1 MASHALRRLITTLA
15 VLVVVSLLSFVL
27 AEVTVDPAVGL
38 AGAEATS
45 TDIEVARRQHGLD
58 RPWISRYLDWA
69 GRAAAG
75 DLGQSLHYKQPVA
88 RLILERM
95 PVTLILAACAMG
107 LALLIALPLG
117 VAAALRPGGWVDRLA
132 LLLAI
137 GGQALPSFWTA
148 LLLIVVFGVN
158 LGWLPIS
165 GAETPAHFVM
175 PALTLALF
183 TLPVLLRLT
192 RAGMIETLQT
202 EYVRAATARGLRPG
216 AIVLRHALRNA
227 MMPLV
232 AVAAVQFGYLLGGS
246 IVTEQ
251 IFAMHGVGYLAWQ
264 AVLIGDT
271 AIVQAIVLLMAVI
284 YAALT
289 FAADLLNAALDPRTR
304 IAA

>member
-1 MASHALRRLITTLA
+1 
-15 VLVVVSLLSFVL
+15 
-27 AEVTVDPAVGL
+27 
-38 AGAEATS
+38 
-45 TDIEVARRQHGLD
+45 
-58 RPWISRYLDWA
+58 
-69 GRAAAG
+69 
-75 DLGQSLHYKQPVA
+75 
-88 RLILERM
+88 M

-117 VAAALRPGGWVDRLA
+117 IAAALRPGGWVDRLA

-148 LLLIVVFGVN
+148 LLLIIVFGVN

-175 PALTLALF
+175 PSLTLALF

-192 RAGMIETLQT
+192 RAGMIETLQA

-216 AIVLRHALRNA
+216 AIILRHALRNA

-289 FAADLLNAALDPRTR
+289 FTADLLNIALDPRTR

>member
-1 MASHALRRLITTLA
+1 MASHALRRLLTTLA

-27 AEVTVDPAVGL
+27 AEATVDPAVGL

-45 TDIEVARRQHGLD
+45 ADVEAARRQHGLD
-58 RPWISRYLDWA
+58 RPWVSRYLDWA
-69 GRAAAG
+69 GRAVAG

-117 VAAALRPGGWVDRLA
+117 IAAALRPGGWIDRLA

-148 LLLIVVFGVN
+148 LLLIIVFGVN

-175 PALTLALF
+175 PSLTLALF

-192 RAGMIETLQT
+192 RAGMIETLQA

-216 AIVLRHALRNA
+216 AIILRHALRNA

-289 FAADLLNAALDPRTR
+289 FTADLLNIALDPRTR